1 MADRKEKR
9 RGPLYCRLELRGQS
23 KKQRTNPDYCPD
35 CGLRIRNTIEAH
47 NAGRQHQKIKAHI
60 EKEMRI
66 NANKTKTSIY
76 K

>member
-9 RGPLYCRLELRGQS
+9 RGPLFCRPELRGQP

-35 CGLRIRNTIEAH
+35 CNLKIREAGH
-47 NAGRQHQKIKAHI
+47 WDGAQHKKIKAHI
-60 EKEMRI
+60 IKETRQDDRL
-66 NANKTKTSIY
+66 KTSIY